1 LNLLFLVRRKFYQ
14 NFRTTQRTRTMRNA
28 SSDSVSSSIITE
40 CNANER
46 LNSVSQLSKTS
57 VNCCPKCQ
65 SVMIRQRVK
74 TGDFVCTRCKT
85 IFFTPGALN
94 LRTRKACPHC
104 GAISISKKIFSKVYL
119 CSRCDSTFTKPVL
132 KLVTAEGRTAGRTLS
147 TYYNWV
153 SKMEAV

>member
-1 LNLLFLVRRKFYQ
+1 
-14 NFRTTQRTRTMRNA
+14 MRNTSSA
-28 SSDSVSSSIITE
+28 SDSSSIIPE
-40 CNANER
+40 CNANEC
-46 LNSVSQLSKTS
+46 LNSVSQISKMS

-85 IFFTPGALN
+85 IFLTPGALN
-94 LRTRKACPHC
+94 LRTRKSCPHC

-119 CSRCDSTFTKPVL
+119 CARCDSTFTKPVL

-147 TYYNWV
+147 TYYNRV